1 MQCTLFEVVIYV
13 NCVVCLEYSALLN
26 TQNLIKILRSNKFI
40 LLVTENRK
48 MNYIKCLVWFGL
60 FDQTNQISM
69 KSILISITSQSE
81 RKMRSPFT
89 KEL

>member
-1 MQCTLFEVVIYV
+1 MY
-13 NCVVCLEYSALLN
+13 
-26 TQNLIKILRSNKFI
+26 QNAEINRIKILRSNKFI
-40 LLVTENRK
+40 LFVTENRK
-48 MNYIKCLVWFGL
+48 MNYIKCLVWFGP